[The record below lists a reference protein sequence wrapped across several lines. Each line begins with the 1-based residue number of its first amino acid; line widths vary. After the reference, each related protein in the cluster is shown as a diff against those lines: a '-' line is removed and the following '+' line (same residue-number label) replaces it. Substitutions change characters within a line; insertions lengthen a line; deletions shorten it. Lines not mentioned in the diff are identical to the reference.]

1 MNETY
6 EIWIDRKGDELEV
19 FKFVFPEDRPGKKM
33 LSILLAQISQHL
45 QDEVE
50 RMKNGEV

>member
-19 FKFVFPEDRPGKKM
+19 FKYVFPEDRHGKKM

-50 RMKNGEV
+50 ATDGK